1 MTRLALTALAAAGIT
16 LISGCGQ
23 PPGQSSAES
32 ASAESATTSS
42 GPVTQSS
49 AGTASGTLS
58 VVQQG
63 AGIGDVWSVR
73 IERPD
78 ASTVSETAYPS
89 GQLALTTQLAPGQY
103 RVLSWRRPC
112 AGPCATAGEQGLAA
126 LQDVCGA
133 QVTITAD
140 ETVRRT
146 VLVNPDGSCSL
157 EPTP

>member
-23 PPGQSSAES
+23 QPGPSPDGG
-32 ASAESATTSS
+32 ATTSS
-42 GPVTQSS
+42 GLATQPPPAAS
-49 AGTASGTLS
+49 TSGTLS
-58 VVQQG
+58 VAQQG
-63 AGIGDVWSVR
+63 GGNADVWSVR
-73 IERPD
+73 IERLD

-89 GQLALTTQLAPGQY
+89 GQIALTTQLPPGQY

-112 AGPCATAGEQGLAA
+112 AGPCATAGEQGLAP

-133 QVTITAD
+133 QVTITTA

-146 VLVNPDGSCSL
+146 VLVNPDGSCTL

>member
-1 MTRLALTALAAAGIT
+1 MTRLALNALTAAGIT

-23 PPGQSSAES
+23 PPGQPSD
-32 ASAESATTSS
+32 ASAPTSS
-42 GPVTQSS
+42 GPVTRSP
-49 AGTASGTLS
+49 AAATASGTLS
-58 VVQQG
+58 IAQQG
-63 AGIGDVWSVR
+63 ADNADVWFVR

-78 ASTVSETAYPS
+78 ASTVFETAYPS
-89 GQLALTTQLAPGQY
+89 GQLALTTQLAPGRY

-112 AGPCATAGEQGLAA
+112 AGPCATGSEQGLAP

-140 ETVRRT
+140 ATVRRT
-146 VLVNPDGSCSL
+146 VLVNPDGSCAL

>member
-16 LISGCGQ
+16 LIFGCGQ
-23 PPGQSSAES
+23 PPGPSSA
-32 ASAESATTSS
+32 ASATTSS
-42 GPVTQSS
+42 GPATQSS
-49 AGTASGTLS
+49 AAATTSGTLS
-58 VVQQG
+58 IVQQG
-63 AGIGDVWSVR
+63 AGTGDVWSVR

-146 VLVNPDGSCSL
+146 VLINPDGSCSL